1 MKSFAELSKIAT
13 DAMETIIE
21 YEVETDADKDGGWY
35 FSKLS
40 DAYLYLSNILRRQ
53 TDIEFFECEGFDKI
67 DYIRLA
73 IRFIDN
79 DEILPIVQYTR
90 KSDTEFI
97 EMVLKWY

>member
-13 DAMETIIE
+13 DAMETTIE

-53 TDIEFFECEGFDKI
+53 TDIEFFECEDFDKI

-73 IRFIDN
+73 IHFIDN

-97 EMVLKWY
+97 EMVLI